1 MISLLL
7 RYRVLVISWV
17 IVTYSRVSTRG
28 LQRMQLASGPE
39 VQSEGSFERE
49 IRSEKTRI
57 WHRSPHSNRQTSL
70 IESQHLL
77 KIKENYFILFRSH
90 KQTVNWPALICR

>member
-49 IRSEKTRI
+49 IRSERREFGTDLRTPI
-57 WHRSPHSNRQTSL
+57 ARQ
-70 IESQHLL
+70 
-77 KIKENYFILFRSH
+77 
-90 KQTVNWPALICR
+90 V